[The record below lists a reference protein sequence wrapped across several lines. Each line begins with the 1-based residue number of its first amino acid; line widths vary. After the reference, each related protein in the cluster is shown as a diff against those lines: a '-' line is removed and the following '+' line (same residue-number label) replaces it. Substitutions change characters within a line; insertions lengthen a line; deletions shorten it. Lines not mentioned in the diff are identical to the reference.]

1 MRLLRWLLLLLP
13 VGPLLALLLG
23 SRPAETLPLFA
34 RKYSMPCT
42 QCHLAYPRL
51 NAFGMAFRQRGY
63 RLEGAQ
69 GESPWEDANVPL
81 SVVGDVGATFTQ
93 TDADT
98 GGGARATFNT
108 LNFNQNAYELHS
120 AGTLAKELTFHA
132 DANFDGA
139 AGPLGA
145 GMCFLQVDDIVKD
158 GALNVKAGIYDADVP
173 YIASSRATTQQDYL
187 TPVTFDGRGV
197 ELNGARTGWTYA
209 AGLINSDR
217 TQGKPTDK
225 TLNNL
230 ENVYAWLM
238 RDLHGQLVSAR
249 VFLDRQDPRKA
260 DASASLHTQAD
271 FSAYL
276 NQPRWVLIPK
286 YTYEHFADPDALTPE
301 QIHSGMLEG
310 TFLFGPGGRWVLTT
324 RYELRHAEKTDLLPE
339 IDQNQVTA
347 DLSYYMNPNAK
358 VGFDWAH
365 TGDNVGGPKVEQG
378 QVFFKFAY

>member
-51 NAFGMAFRQRGY
+51 NTFGMAFRQRGY

-98 GGGARATFNT
+98 GGGARATFST

-145 GMCFLQVDDIVKD
+145 GMCFLQVDDLVKD
-158 GALNVKAGIYDADVP
+158 GALNVKGGIYDADVP
-173 YIASSRATTQQDYL
+173 YIASSRVTTQQDYL

-197 ELNGARTGWTYA
+197 ELNGTRTGWTYA
-209 AGLINSDR
+209 LGLINSDR

-249 VFLDRQDPRKA
+249 VFLDRQDPRTA
-260 DASASLHTQAD
+260 DAS
-271 FSAYL
+271 
-276 NQPRWVLIPK
+276 
-286 YTYEHFADPDALTPE
+286 
-301 QIHSGMLEG
+301 
-310 TFLFGPGGRWVLTT
+310 
-324 RYELRHAEKTDLLPE
+324 
-339 IDQNQVTA
+339 
-347 DLSYYMNPNAK
+347 
-358 VGFDWAH
+358 
-365 TGDNVGGPKVEQG
+365 
-378 QVFFKFAY
+378 